1 MPEAAWTPALDAD
14 GRGRDGAWVFAT
26 DQPGRDLARL
36 ELRHCRHARVEDP
49 VRAATAT
56 GLGRGQPPWRPGSP
70 GFGHC
75 CQRPADLHE
84 AEAG

>member
-36 ELRHCRHARVEDP
+36 TFMRPRLGSAVAGRLG
-49 VRAATAT
+49 
-56 GLGRGQPPWRPGSP
+56 GLAHP
-70 GFGHC
+70 
-75 CQRPADLHE
+75 D
-84 AEAG
+84 

>member
-36 ELRHCRHARVEDP
+36 ELRHRRHARVEDP
-49 VRAATAT
+49 RPRRHGDRAGAWAAALST
-56 GLGRGQPPWRPGSP
+56 GFARLRALLPTPG
-70 GFGHC
+70 
-75 CQRPADLHE
+75 
-84 AEAG
+84 